1 MSGNFPP
8 IHHLCVCGS
17 QWNVADSGASTQVLV
32 ISVLDV
38 PLRGYLTSL
47 GQHRSNETEKGLLLR
62 AHSQKYSYSK
72 GPSLERFSLPSRWA
86 HWKSQFKARPCTHV
100 CTRTLMLESRVL
112 TPVRRHYWQ
121 RKPLKWGTLGH
132 QIRSETWT
140 ISKPGYEKLS
150 WVLQING
157 GAHDMEQQAGELIS
171 REWPTASPHP
181 L

>member
-1 MSGNFPP
+1 MLTAASVSLECSWLSAHFSPGKLEHAYQFEHEWKLPICLPFPP

-112 TPVRRHYWQ
+112 TPVRRHY
-121 RKPLKWGTLGH
+121 
-132 QIRSETWT
+132 
-140 ISKPGYEKLS
+140 
-150 WVLQING
+150 
-157 GAHDMEQQAGELIS
+157 
-171 REWPTASPHP
+171 
-181 L
+181 